1 MIERENKTFARVRN
15 TNAFIPALARLK
27 IKDWTAYAGRR
38 ITRSRD
44 EPATAMKAALA
55 CSSG

>member
-1 MIERENKTFARVRN
+1 MLALSMSFA
-15 TNAFIPALARLK
+15 PCH
-27 IKDWTAYAGRR
+27 AGRK